1 MGATGITCY
10 LAGWSKLVVWW
21 LEGEW
26 MCESGQ
32 NCKLWPLVDLLKPK
46 TAQWVLS
53 ENLHI
58 RISSV
63 QMQQINCR
71 LQTVSDTWH
80 GPGPGHRR
88 DTSHHSLL
96 CACAARSMQ
105 FTCDWKY
112 LLERM
117 GCSQQQQQME
127 HNQHHSESTA
137 CSSPLSPGYVP
148 GIIGPQWVRPVSCKM
163 CRQ

>member
-88 DTSHHSLL
+88 DTSQHTAVCL
-96 CACAARSMQ
+96 CSSVNAIHFPMWLEIFAWKNGLQSTAATNGSKP
-105 FTCDWKY
+105 T
-112 LLERM
+112 L
-117 GCSQQQQQME
+117 
-127 HNQHHSESTA
+127 SESTA
-137 CSSPLSPGYVP
+137 CTSPLSPG
-148 GIIGPQWVRPVSCKM
+148 
-163 CRQ
+163 

>member
-1 MGATGITCY
+1 MGTTGITCY
-10 LAGWSKLVVWW
+10 LAGWMEQNGGVVTR
-21 LEGEW
+21 GR
-26 MCESGQ
+26 
-32 NCKLWPLVDLLKPK
+32 VDVWVRTELQVV
-46 TAQWVLS
+46 TIGWSVETEDGAVLS

-88 DTSHHSLL
+88 DTSQHSLL
-96 CACAARSMQ
+96 CAARSMQ
-105 FTCDWKY
+105 FTFRCDWKY

-127 HNQHHSESTA
+127 QNQHHSESTA

-148 GIIGPQWVRPVSCKM
+148 GNNWTTMSETWIA
-163 CRQ
+163 